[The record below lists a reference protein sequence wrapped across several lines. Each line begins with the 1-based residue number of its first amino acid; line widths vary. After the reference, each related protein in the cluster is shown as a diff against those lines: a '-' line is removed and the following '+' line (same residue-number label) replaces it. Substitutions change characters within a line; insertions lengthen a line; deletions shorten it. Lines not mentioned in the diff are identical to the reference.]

1 MAAGF
6 LRGRKGSVR
15 EVHIAGLVSGAGP
28 DDVFAAVTDLER
40 FPELCDDVREVR
52 VDLSDGVQQS
62 AWKVKFRG
70 GTLEWTERDEPDPNG
85 HTMSFRQI
93 HGDFKDFDG
102 EWRVEGT
109 ATGSAEVVITDKERT
124 GFPARIGLG
133 VSFEEPEFERRG
145 QFQRTEVNRSRASTS
160 ARRAS

>member
-1 MAAGF
+1 M
-6 LRGRKGSVR
+6 R

-109 ATGSAEVVITDKERT
+109 ATGSAVH
-124 GFPARIGLG
+124 F
-133 VSFEEPEFERRG
+133 
-145 QFQRTEVNRSRASTS
+145 S
-160 ARRAS
+160 ARFDLGIPALRAVVEPIAAKNLRGNVSSILRGLVGADLRLEEGS